1 MNMDVALEKNGTDS
15 KKNFKVQILRG
26 TILLILM
33 TTMIAF
39 FFDSSEDP
47 YLQSEGFQFSQI
59 NLTENPTGTTTM
71 TSTTTGK
78 CSLQVISPC
87 LPK

>member
-1 MNMDVALEKNGTDS
+1 MNMDVSLEKNGTDS

-47 YLQSEGFQFSQI
+47 DFQNEGFQFSQI
-59 NLTENPTGTTTM
+59 NLTENPTATATM
-71 TSTTTGK
+71 TSMTTGK

>member
-1 MNMDVALEKNGTDS
+1 MKMDGTDS
-15 KKNFKVQILRG
+15 KKNFRVKVLRG

-47 YLQSEGFQFSQI
+47 DFQNEAFQFSQI
-59 NLTENPTGTTTM
+59 NLTENPTATATM

-78 CSLQVISPC
+78 CSLQVISSKVVSD
-87 LPK
+87 L